1 MAEPRPARARANLD
15 PRLKVGYLFALTTI
29 LFLTTDPRLL
39 FSLLMLQGVL
49 WIGSRVALGDLA
61 RSARRVVPFLL
72 FVTATF
78 VIFPDAETGGYPMR
92 VDLFG
97 LTVPLDLGGWWQGI
111 LMSARILTVILASA
125 IVQRTTPGDDFV
137 RALTG
142 LGAPV
147 IAAAALQITLALLAG
162 SQPGQGAEARGERRE
177 GWRTIGRL
185 LRGDTGPLGEMIA
198 SALRRGQAAAKEG
211 EGGLDAQAAGD
222 AGVIAG
228 VALAGMAV
236 KALRVFPGLPVAPGH
251 KGLILIPLTVL
262 AGKLTH
268 SPWGATLTGV
278 TMGTVAFLMGE
289 GRFGIFEVAKYITPG
304 ILVDLVLRAGGGRP
318 ARPLGYCL
326 LGLGVA
332 IARFST
338 IVAVALFMSA
348 PAALYALLVP
358 IGIAHAVF
366 GFLSGFVTYG
376 LIKALPGRGFGPAA
390 RQPK

>member
-1 MAEPRPARARANLD
+1 MAEPRPAGARANLD
-15 PRLKVGYLFALTTI
+15 PRLKVGCLFVLTTI
-29 LFLTTDPRLL
+29 LFLTTNPRLL
-39 FSLLMLQGVL
+39 FSLLILQGVL
-49 WIGSRVALGDLA
+49 WISSGLAVGDLV
-61 RSARRVVPFLL
+61 RTMRRTVPFLV
-72 FVTATF
+72 FAMATF
-78 VIFPDAETGGYPMR
+78 VIFPDLEVGGYPMR
-92 VDLFG
+92 VDFLG
-97 LTVPLDLGGWWQGI
+97 LTVPLDLGGLWQGI
-111 LMSARILTVILASA
+111 LMSSRILTVILASA
-125 IVQRTTPGDDFV
+125 IVQRTTPGGDFV

-147 IAAAALQITLALLAG
+147 IAAAALQTTLSLLAG
-162 SQPGQGAEARGERRE
+162 SHPGQGAEATGERRE

-185 LRGDTGPLGEMIA
+185 LRGDTGPLAETIA
-198 SALRRGQAAAKEG
+198 SALRRAQAAAREG
-211 EGGLDAQAAGD
+211 ESGLEGQAAGD

-228 VALAGMAV
+228 IALAGMAV

-251 KGLILIPLTVL
+251 KGLILIPLTVI
-262 AGKLTH
+262 AGKLTS

-278 TMGTVAFLMGE
+278 TMGTVAFLLGE
-289 GRFGIFEVAKYITPG
+289 GRFGIFEVAKYVTPG

-332 IARFST
+332 VARFST

-348 PAALYALLVP
+348 PAAFYALLVP

-376 LIKALPGRGFGPAA
+376 LMRVLPGLATDLPSD
-390 RQPK
+390 RQR